1 MAGLMDD
8 MRQKLIRQAKERAA
22 ASAREST
29 TLDASESTSAH
40 TSDPTAMYTHT
51 SSHTSASTQNTTYT
65 HTQTPEHTPDDAPTP
80 RINMKRTQI
89 YLRPD
94 QIAWLDKKA
103 EQSGKGVTRSDW
115 VRYAVDELMR
125 RDVDV

>member
-1 MAGLMDD
+1 
-8 MRQKLIRQAKERAA
+8 
-22 ASAREST
+22 
-29 TLDASESTSAH
+29 
-40 TSDPTAMYTHT
+40 
-51 SSHTSASTQNTTYT
+51 
-65 HTQTPEHTPDDAPTP
+65 
-80 RINMKRTQI
+80 MKRTQI